1 MTVIIAIRTRHTGAA
16 GSKTPCETRR
26 DTRPRE
32 AAAMLNRPLSELL
45 RGQTAPL
52 TLPPGAT
59 VREACLRMREC
70 AADAVLVADGAG
82 RLLGIFTG
90 RDAVR
95 RVLAE
100 TRDADR
106 ATLAEVMTQA
116 PATVPARAAAM
127 EALRLMRDGGF
138 DHVPV
143 VEAGRVVGL
152 VSHSHFLGLEQTR
165 LEEETWTFETL
176 R

>member
-1 MTVIIAIRTRHTGAA
+1 
-16 GSKTPCETRR
+16 
-26 DTRPRE
+26 
-32 AAAMLNRPLSELL
+32 MLNRPLSELL
-45 RGQTAPL
+45 RGQQTAPL

-59 VREACLRMREC
+59 VREACRRMRER

-100 TRDADR
+100 ARDADR
-106 ATLAEVMTQA
+106 ATLAEVMTRD
-116 PATVPARAAAM
+116 PATVPPRAAAM

-143 VEAGRVVGL
+143 VQGGRAVGVVAHG
-152 VSHSHFLGLEQTR
+152 HFLGIEQTR
-165 LEEETWTFETL
+165 LEDETRTFETL

>member
-1 MTVIIAIRTRHTGAA
+1 ML
-16 GSKTPCETRR
+16 
-26 DTRPRE
+26 
-32 AAAMLNRPLSELL
+32 LNRPLSELL

-59 VREACLRMREC
+59 VRDACQRMRER
-70 AADAVLVADGAG
+70 AVDAVLVVDGAWM
-82 RLLGIFTG
+82 LLGICTG

-100 TRDADR
+100 ARDADR
-106 ATLAEVMTQA
+106 ATLAEVMTRD
-116 PATVPARAAAM
+116 PATVPSRAAAM
-127 EALRLMRDGGF
+127 EALRLMQDGGF

-143 VEAGRVVGL
+143 VQGGRAVGV
-152 VSHSHFLGLEQTR
+152 VSHRHYLGIEQTR
-165 LEEETWTFETL
+165 LEDETRTFETL